1 MCPLCRQ
8 TTVSG
13 EWNLLDADSRD
24 AVVDLNCAACGAV
37 GRVQIVLPKGV
48 AACWPVQR
56 FHSVANVIEKEI
68 EALQDRV
75 KQHVETM
82 PAAKFATH
90 PLWAEGNWNATTFQW
105 HPTSEAPPFMGLVF
119 ENQEAGLE
127 IFRSVLDTMNHE
139 DRFEEIRISII
150 EGAVPGQEH
159 RPGYSVHLCADPEA
173 LEAHAT
179 FDEFVVDRTIVP
191 FLGQW
196 NRHYPVPGQ
205 PSLLAKFKEE
215 FERHGEFMLAPT
227 VLKDDGNRYMV
238 PELGIIKNLIH
249 FRQLSDITTPDD
261 PDAAALMLPELITL
275 PA

>member
-1 MCPLCRQ
+1 M
-8 TTVSG
+8 G
-13 EWNLLDADSRD
+13 EWNLLEVKSRET
-24 AVVDLNCAACGAV
+24 VVDLRCSACHEKQSMQIFLPEGAT
-37 GRVQIVLPKGV
+37 P
-48 AACWPVQR
+48 CWPLER
-56 FHSVANVIEKEI
+56 LEKVAVAIEKEVDSFA
-68 EALQDRV
+68 ERMR
-75 KQHVETM
+75 KHVSSM
-82 PAAKFATH
+82 PAAQFATH
-90 PLWAEGNWNATTFQW
+90 PLWADAQWCATTFQW
-105 HPTSEAPPFMGLVF
+105 HPMSEAPPLMGLVF
-119 ENQEAGLE
+119 ENEEAGLD
-127 IFRSVLDTMNHE
+127 IFRSIEDSMNHE

-150 EGAVPGQEH
+150 EGAVSGQEH

-196 NRHYPVPGQ
+196 NRHYPIPGQ

-215 FERHGEFMLAPT
+215 FEKHQEFMLAPT

-261 PDAAALMLPELITL
+261 PDAAALMLPEFIIPPT
-275 PA
+275 